1 MAKLKSK
8 RRYSRNKNRKKS
20 TKRRTRKSTRKRT
33 KKQRGSGGKGS
44 KKKALQLDDFGHI
57 AKSMG
62 VEVEAR
68 RVVGELYN
76 VVDEP
81 GEKEGVNVGLS
92 TASGIIRATRRAD
105 LLNELYFLI
114 PDYYATTDTYKDAN
128 GDLDLG
134 KIQQRTFE
142 LIQLIESS
150 SQQQQAL
157 LPVRAVNGEWFT
169 YPTPGDTHHTEGDN
183 LSIKLWSSSRGNMT
197 LKDILE
203 LELQYRNFQ
212 MANILNPDL
221 GQSFYQYYD
230 QQRKQQRQ
238 QQQALSERQKA
249 LGAIATA
256 QNKTGTCRIKSITDT
271 ELPPPC
277 PGRPPNYK
285 EKKKLR
291 NAAHPDKNRDCKK
304 EAEIVFKYIGNE
316 CFKPDGTECKT
327 DPDCQ
332 SNNCHPYL
340 IDGVEVG
347 RSCSAALP
355 RGPSPEVPAAPV
367 NVPQDLGNIRQQQP
381 NMQLQDG
388 SVGPSARD
396 LAGLGDGNFATPVQ
410 QRTIRRPTRPAPRA
424 PVDIRGEI
432 RTLRDSPS
440 AAIQQPVVS
449 PQRPL
454 TDNTPTKIAPSCKKP
469 APKVVCRMCGNEGFN
484 DTKCKCCPGTKQ
496 AEEAIAAAAPSTPE
510 PQPQQQPALGV
521 NEEGTTALGE
531 TSGRCRAAMTTDG
544 QKYYYNRE
552 NQTTYDPN
560 SSVCQT
566 AAVEPDCG
574 QFNNDHPTGRDG
586 DWVKKGKSGKK
597 MKADCAKTQGC
608 FVQHHKPSNRFRC
621 RSVKRR
627 KKKKRKKT
635 RKKLNITEITTPQP
649 EQANIVQPTGVDV
662 GLASLEG
669 FCEKNTDCPENEECK
684 DDKCVPVQP
693 GNIRPK
699 DQEVVQ
705 IDPKHKGSR
714 WKTARLA
721 ATSGLLHG
729 DAVRMDAEIPG
740 STWRTG
746 KVLKG
751 HWEGQEYAYNNETG
765 DYIIWS
771 QHVNQEEYDNKN
783 PEKAWQVYP
792 GSRYSHDEAGNF
804 VPEEGTVWY
813 YNRAQKEWSIT
824 LPEGVKFDAE
834 EIHQLSKRLY
844 GRENDLEGDVPH
856 THPGES
862 QGDGK
867 TDDGET
873 IDGTTGEII
882 RQPQGP
888 TTLGDQTVSIASVAD
903 TRAEQQDSVVDPFE
917 TFLLSDDC
925 PKLSQDET
933 ASLVALFD

>member
-1 MAKLKSK
+1 
-8 RRYSRNKNRKKS
+8 
-20 TKRRTRKSTRKRT
+20 
-33 KKQRGSGGKGS
+33 
-44 KKKALQLDDFGHI
+44 
-57 AKSMG
+57 
-62 VEVEAR
+62 
-68 RVVGELYN
+68 
-76 VVDEP
+76 
-81 GEKEGVNVGLS
+81 
-92 TASGIIRATRRAD
+92 
-105 LLNELYFLI
+105 
-114 PDYYATTDTYKDAN
+114 
-128 GDLDLG
+128 
-134 KIQQRTFE
+134 
-142 LIQLIESS
+142 
-150 SQQQQAL
+150 
-157 LPVRAVNGEWFT
+157 
-169 YPTPGDTHHTEGDN
+169 
-183 LSIKLWSSSRGNMT
+183 MT

-212 MANILNPDL
+212 MAIILNPNL

-249 LGAIATA
+249 LGAIARVR
-256 QNKTGTCRIKSITDT
+256 NKTGTCRIKSITDT

-396 LAGLGDGNFATPVQ
+396 LAGLGDGNFGTPVQ
-410 QRTIRRPTRPAPRA
+410 QQTIRRPTRPAPRA
-424 PVDIRGEI
+424 PVDTRGEI
-432 RTLRDSPS
+432 RALRDSPS
-440 AAIQQPVVS
+440 AAIQKPVVS
-449 PQRPL
+449 LQRPL

-531 TSGRCRAAMTTDG
+531 TSGRCRAAMTTAG
-544 QKYYYNRE
+544 QKYYYNSE

-560 SSVCQT
+560 SSVCHT
-566 AAVEPDCG
+566 TAVEPDCG

-635 RKKLNITEITTPQP
+635 RKKSLSIREITTPQQP

-662 GLASLEG
+662 GLASLKG